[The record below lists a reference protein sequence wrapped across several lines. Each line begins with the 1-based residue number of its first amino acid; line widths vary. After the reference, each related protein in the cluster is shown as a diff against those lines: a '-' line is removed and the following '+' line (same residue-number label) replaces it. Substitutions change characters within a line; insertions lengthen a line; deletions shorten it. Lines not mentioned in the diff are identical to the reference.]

1 MSLSSKG
8 PIKKLKKK
16 KKKSPIKNI
25 TPPHDP
31 TFPSQ
36 NFGIYLKI
44 TPDTPFEIKKD
55 SSTEGCNLQSVVPV
69 EFEGRNI
76 EGEDFHS
83 VKKLLNQLFLK
94 AQIDLSNLTDIII
107 SQNYIGSALK
117 QVVPEDE
124 LSDNDEDDD
133 DEMDVFGVTTIVNLS
148 QRKDKKSIE
157 QLLNFAVLKSGE
169 NPSTKKIFEELL
181 SNPSTSLGFLI
192 NERFINLPPQISVP
206 LFESLS
212 TEFSK
217 TTKKL
222 MWFSEFSHVIM
233 ISKIH
238 KPIDSKKLQKKKAK
252 KQDIPELLWTNYE
265 EEIFFEEA
273 LFSFDYSV
281 KHEADTGL
289 GGSWS
294 ESDEEWEPF
303 RRVFVFPFDRFS
315 SIVDR
320 LKEEI
325 Q

>member
-1 MSLSSKG
+1 MGLTSRKKQKAQSNSKNNETSEESS
-8 PIKKLKKK
+8 
-16 KKKSPIKNI
+16 
-25 TPPHDP
+25 
-31 TFPSQ
+31 
-36 NFGIYLKI
+36 
-44 TPDTPFEIKKD
+44 D
-55 SSTEGCNLQSVVPV
+55 SEMECETLNENMVVPV

-206 LFESLS
+206 LFESLRK
-212 TEFSK
+212 EVEVASK
-217 TTKKL
+217 KVERKR
-222 MWFSEFSHVIM
+222 FSEFSHVIM